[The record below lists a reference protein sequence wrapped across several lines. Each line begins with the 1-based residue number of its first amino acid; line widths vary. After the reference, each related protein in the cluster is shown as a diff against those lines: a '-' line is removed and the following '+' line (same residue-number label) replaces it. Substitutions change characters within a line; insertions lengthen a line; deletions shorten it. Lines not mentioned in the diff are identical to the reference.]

1 MSRQINEAGL
11 NLIKYFEGLRLTSYQ
26 DEAGIW
32 TIGYGHTGNV
42 QAGLVITQEAAE
54 TLLVT
59 DIQHT
64 IDYVDA
70 ALPVS
75 ILPVVVTSPNQFASM
90 CSLCYNIG
98 IGNFRTSSVLK
109 FHKAENYSAAADS
122 FLLWDKYHID
132 GVLKESMGLKARRY
146 AEAALYLRA

>member
-42 QAGLVITQEAAE
+42 QAGLVITQTQAE
-54 TLLVT
+54 TLLIT
-59 DIQHT
+59 DLQRT
-64 IDYVDA
+64 VDYINA

-98 IGNFRTSSVLK
+98 TGNFRTSSVLK
-109 FHKAENYSAAADS
+109 FHKANEIDKAAYA
-122 FLLWDKYHID
+122 FLLWDKVTID
-132 GVLKESMGLKARRY
+132 GQLVESPGLVARRY
-146 AEAALYLRA
+146 AERALYLTA